1 MDFGRKPLIGMVHLK
16 PLPGSYLYGD
26 DLGTVIESALR
37 DARTLEKAGFDAI
50 MVENFGDVPF
60 PKYVDK
66 TTVASFTAVAKAI
79 RDEVSVPVGINV
91 LRNDG
96 IAAYSIAYAIKADF
110 IRVNVLSGV
119 VYTDQGIIEGIAHEL
134 ARLRKLLPSGIRV
147 FADVHV
153 KHAVHFFD
161 FEDAI
166 RDTVER
172 GLADAIVVSGKATGK
187 PVDLKKLA
195 LAKKI
200 SPVPVVVGSGTTYEN
215 LPQLWNHAD
224 GFIVGTWIK
233 RDGIVENEVS
243 PERARKLVELAKN
256 LRSRKSLT

>member
-1 MDFGRKPLIGMVHLK
+1 MEFERKPLIGMVHLK
-16 PLPGSYLYGD
+16 PLPGSYLYGRNLD
-26 DLGTVIESALR
+26 EVIQAALR

-66 TTVASFTAVAKAI
+66 TTVAAFTAVAKAI
-79 RDEVSVPVGINV
+79 RDEVDLPLGINV

-96 IAAYSIAYAIKADF
+96 IAAYSIAYAVKADF

-119 VYTDQGIIEGIAHEL
+119 AYTDQGIIEGIAHEL
-134 ARLRKLLPSGIRV
+134 ARLRKLLPSKIKV

-172 GLADAIVVSGKATGK
+172 GLADAIVVSGRATGK
-187 PVDLKKLA
+187 PVDVEKLA
-195 LAKKI
+195 LAKRI
-200 SPVPVVVGSGTTYEN
+200 SPVPVVVGSGTSYDN
-215 LPQLWNHAD
+215 LPELWEYAD
-224 GFIVGTWIK
+224 AFIVGTWIK
-233 RDGIVENEVS
+233 REGRVENEVS
-243 PERARKLVELAKN
+243 PERARKLADLAKD
-256 LRSRKSLT
+256 LRSENH

>member
-1 MDFGRKPLIGMVHLK
+1 MDFAKKPLIGMVHLK
-16 PLPGSYLYGD
+16 PLPGSYLYESLD
-26 DLGTVIESALR
+26 AVIEAALR
-37 DARTLEKAGFDAI
+37 DAKTLEEAGFDAV

-66 TTVASFTAVAKAI
+66 TTVAAFTAVAKEI
-79 RDEVSVPVGINV
+79 RDEVSLPLGINV

-96 IAAYSIAYAIKADF
+96 IAAYSIAYAVKADF

-119 VYTDQGIIEGIAHEL
+119 AYTDQGVIGGIAHEL
-134 ARLRKLLPSGIRV
+134 AMLRRLLPSKIKV

-153 KHAVHFFD
+153 KHAVHFSD

-187 PVDLKKLA
+187 PVDIERLS
-195 LAKKI
+195 LAKEI
-200 SPVPVVVGSGTTYEN
+200 SPVPVIVGSGTTYDN
-215 LPQLWNHAD
+215 LPELWKYAD

-233 RDGIVENEVS
+233 REGKVENEVS
-243 PERARKLVELAKN
+243 LERAKKLAELAKE
-256 LRSRKSLT
+256 LRKNSL

>member
-1 MDFGRKPLIGMVHLK
+1 
-16 PLPGSYLYGD
+16 
-26 DLGTVIESALR
+26 
-37 DARTLEKAGFDAI
+37 

-60 PKYVDK
+60 PKVVDK
-66 TTVASFTAVAKAI
+66 TTVAALTVVAKAI
-79 RDEVSVPVGINV
+79 RDEVGLPLGINI

-96 IAAYSIAYAIKADF
+96 IAAYSIAYAVKADF

-119 VYTDQGIIEGIAHEL
+119 AYTDQGIIEGIAHEL
-134 ARLRKLLPSGIRV
+134 ARLRKLLPSKIKV

-172 GLADAIVVSGKATGK
+172 GLANAIVVSGRATGK
-187 PVDLKKLA
+187 PVDVEKLA
-195 LAKKI
+195 LARRL
-200 SPVPVVVGSGTTYEN
+200 SQVPVIVGSGTSYDN
-215 LPQLWNHAD
+215 LPELWQHAD

-233 RDGIVENEVS
+233 REGKVENEVS
-243 PERARKLVELAKN
+243 FDRARKLVELAEK
-256 LRSRKSLT
+256 LRRNAI

>member
-1 MDFGRKPLIGMVHLK
+1 MEFEKKPLIGMVHLK
-16 PLPGSYLYGD
+16 PLPGSYLYNGD
-26 DLGTVIESALR
+26 LDGIVEAALR
-37 DARTLEKAGFDAI
+37 DAKTIEKAGFDAV

-66 TTVASFTAVAKAI
+66 TTVAAFTAVVKAI
-79 RDEVSVPVGINV
+79 RDEISLPLGINV

-96 IAAYSIAYAIKADF
+96 IAAYSIAYAVKADF

-119 VYTDQGIIEGIAHEL
+119 AYTDQGVIEGIAHEL
-134 ARLRKLLPSGIRV
+134 AKLRKLLPSRIRV

-153 KHAVHFFD
+153 KHAVHFGD
-161 FEDAI
+161 FEDSL

-172 GLADAIVVSGKATGK
+172 GLADAVVVSGKATGK
-187 PVDLKKLA
+187 PVDLERLA

-200 SPVPVVVGSGTTYEN
+200 SPVPVLVGSGTTYDN
-215 LPQLWNHAD
+215 LPGLWKHAD

-233 RDGIVENEVS
+233 RDGRVENEVS
-243 PERARKLVELAKN
+243 LERARKLVDLVKN
-256 LRSRKSLT
+256 LRV